1 MEKEVNLII
10 KKVCPLN
17 DIWKVLYHQ
26 KSFNSRMVLTAAVVG
41 VILYAHTVRI
51 EKLEKK
57 VENLKREV

>member
-1 MEKEVNLII
+1 MEKEVNLVI

-26 KSFNSRMVLTAAVVG
+26 KSFNSRMALTAAVVG
-41 VILYAHTVRI
+41 VVLYAHTVRI